1 MKTIKVKNI
10 FSRTTNELTILVR
23 KYSEEEKQYRGDT
36 KSHIGINLFLDGKF
50 LINYVTTQFE
60 VNTIRKAYAESV
72 MKADTSTHAFIEDFG
87 YTVIVKPTS
96 LRLRSE
102 NGFLLNIED
111 RNVNGIIWSKFD
123 YLEIFLEVER
133 EIPTSQSAYLG
144 WLLYDSFLATLV
156 QAIDGAEEAECI
168 VTHYLPE
175 QDGNDIM

>member
-1 MKTIKVKNI
+1 METIKVKNI

-23 KYSEEEKQYRGDT
+23 KYSEEEKKYRADT

-60 VNTIRKAYAESV
+60 VNMIRKAYSESV
-72 MKADTSTHAFIEDFG
+72 MKADTSTHAFIDDLG
-87 YTVIVKPTS
+87 YTAIVKPTS

-102 NGFLLNIED
+102 NGSPLSRED
-111 RNVNGIIWSKFD
+111 RNDNGIIWSKFD

-156 QAIDGAEEAECI
+156 QAINGAEESDCI
-168 VTHYLPE
+168 VTRRLPE
-175 QDGNDIM
+175 LDGSDIL